1 VQAGRTA
8 VAPEILLTLWFF
20 ALIEGVGSAR
30 ELERRTERD
39 IAYRWICGGVSKRT
53 LENLQKQVK
62 EHLEKLKKE
71 SESETQRL
79 EGHARRDA
87 AR

>member
-1 VQAGRTA
+1 MNTNPCASRTHGHCPRDSFDL
-8 VAPEILLTLWFF
+8 VVFCINR
-20 ALIEGVGSAR
+20 GVGSAR

-53 LENLQKQVK
+53 LENLQEQAK

-71 SESETQRL
+71 SEAET
-79 EGHARRDA
+79 
-87 AR
+87 